1 MCLEGDGDMEIDGA
15 FPPAGGTTGRSL
27 VLFDEGGAEA
37 GMAAVQDSTGI
48 EMVTATGEEAAPAEG
63 GAVLFESLGVAVVD
77 VPPEQMMAAA
87 GTGAILAIEAERRV
101 YALESTQYA
110 PPAGNGYAALPY
122 PTSTTRPAAAATG
135 SFGLSAEY
143 LRGYREAVLH
153 LTDAVAGDGATAADA
168 AITAA
173 DESQAT
179 WGLQATK
186 VVNCCRS
193 GKGVRL
199 AVLDTGFDLQHP
211 DFAGRS
217 VTTQSFVS
225 GQTVQDG
232 HGHGTHCIG
241 TALGAKC
248 PGVRPRYGIAY
259 EAEIYAG
266 KVLSN
271 AGSGSDSGILAGI
284 EWAVQNGCAVI
295 SMSLGAAVEQGQ
307 PFSQVFERVA
317 KRAQQRGTLIVA
329 AAGNDSRR
337 PGIVRPVS
345 HPANCPSIMAVAA
358 MDVAGA
364 VAGFSNAGINPDGGQ
379 VDIAGPGV
387 DVHSSWPA
395 PTLYRRISGTS
406 MATPHVAGIAA
417 LYAEA
422 DPAARGAALGRALT
436 GGALRLALPSSDV
449 GAGRVQAP

>member
-1 MCLEGDGDMEIDGA
+1 MEISGA
-15 FPPAGGTTGRSL
+15 SQPAGGTTGRSL
-27 VLFDEGGAEA
+27 VLFADGGAEA
-37 GMAAVQDSTGI
+37 GMQALQEAVGVEVVAA
-48 EMVTATGEEAAPAEG
+48 AGEESAPAEG
-63 GAVLFESLGVAVVD
+63 GGILFESLGVAVVD
-77 VPPEQMMAAA
+77 APPEQVIQAA
-87 GTGAILAIEAERRV
+87 GESAILAVEPERIV
-101 YALESTQYA
+101 YALEATRYA
-110 PPAGNGYAALPY
+110 PPATNGQAALPQAA
-122 PTSTTRPAAAATG
+122 PAGPLAQAAETG
-135 SFGLSAEY
+135 ALSAEY

-153 LTDAVAGDGATAADA
+153 LTDGVAAGGAAAAGATIAAV
-168 AITAA
+168 

-186 VVNCCRS
+186 VVNCCRT
-193 GKGVRL
+193 GKGIRV

-217 VTTQSFVS
+217 VTTQSFIA
-225 GQTVQDG
+225 GEAVQDG

-271 AGSGSDSGILAGI
+271 AGSGADAGILAGI

-295 SMSLGAAVEQGQ
+295 SMSLGAATQPGQ
-307 PFSQVFERVA
+307 AFSQVFERVA
-317 KRAQQRGTLIVA
+317 LRAQEKGTLIVA
-329 AAGNDSRR
+329 AAGNESQR
-337 PGIVRPVS
+337 PAVVNPVG

-358 MDVAGA
+358 LDVQGA
-364 VAGFSNAGINPDGGQ
+364 IARFSNRGINPDGGQ

-387 DVHSSWPA
+387 DVHSSWPL
-395 PTLYRRISGTS
+395 PTRYRRISGTS

-417 LYAEA
+417 LHAEA
-422 DPAARGAALGRALT
+422 EPAARGAALGRLLT
-436 GGALRLALPSSDV
+436 GGAQRLTLPSSDV
-449 GAGRVQAP
+449 GAGMVQAP